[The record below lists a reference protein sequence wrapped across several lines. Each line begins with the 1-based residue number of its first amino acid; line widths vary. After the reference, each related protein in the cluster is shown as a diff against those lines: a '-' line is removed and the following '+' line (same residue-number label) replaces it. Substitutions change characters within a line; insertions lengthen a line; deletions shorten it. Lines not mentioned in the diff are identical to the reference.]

1 MLETTIGPKNELMRI
16 NEFTVKP
23 LTRKSPSHAN
33 YINGKTVVELRTRDL
48 EVALTNSKYLRENR
62 L

>member
-1 MLETTIGPKNELMRI
+1 MLETTIGPKNEFMRM

-23 LTRKSPSHAN
+23 LTRKPPSHAN
-33 YINGKTVVELRTRDL
+33 YYNGKTVVELRTRDL
-48 EVALTNSKYLRENR
+48 ELPLINSKFLRENS